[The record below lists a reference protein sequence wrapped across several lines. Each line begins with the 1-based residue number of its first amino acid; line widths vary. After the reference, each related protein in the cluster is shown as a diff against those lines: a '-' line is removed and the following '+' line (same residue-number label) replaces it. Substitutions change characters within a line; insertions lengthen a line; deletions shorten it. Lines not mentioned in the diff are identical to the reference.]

1 MAEIVFLGTSGY
13 VPTPDRDNASFLLIA
28 DGSAAMIDCP
38 GSPLRKLALAG
49 IDPLRVGDVF
59 ITHVHPDHVY
69 GLPSLVHGLMLREHV
84 LRLHGSAETVDV
96 CRRLLDLFG
105 LHGPRHRTRV
115 EYVTLSEG
123 EQAVL
128 AGGTGVTAWRVPH
141 KPSSLAFEFRTAGD
155 GKRLVFSGDTPAD
168 PEFFVRAK
176 GADALVHDCSAPERF
191 FVRYPVLRSV
201 HASALDLGRL
211 SERAGIRLLAAVHF
225 LVDLGF
231 DVREIEEEI
240 RMNYKGRL
248 VMPSDM
254 DRLAIE

>member
-1 MAEIVFLGTSGY
+1 MTDIVFLGTSGY
-13 VPTPDRDNASFLLIA
+13 VPTPERDNAAFLLRT
-28 DGSAAMIDCP
+28 GGAAVLIDCP
-38 GSPLRKLALAG
+38 GSPLRKLAAAG
-49 IDPLRVGDVF
+49 VEPLDVGDVF

-105 LHGPRHRTRV
+105 LHEPRHRTRV
-115 EYVTLSEG
+115 EFVTLSDG
-123 EQAVL
+123 EQGIL
-128 AGGTGVTAWRVPH
+128 TGGTGVTAWRVPH
-141 KPSSLAFEFRTAGD
+141 KPSSLAFEFSMTGD
-155 GKRLVFSGDTPAD
+155 GKRVVFSGDTPAD
-168 PEFFVRAK
+168 PGFFARAK

-191 FVRYPVLRSV
+191 FVCYPVLRSV
-201 HASALDLGRL
+201 HTSALDLGRL
-211 SERAGIRLLAAVHF
+211 SEKAGIRLLAPVHF